1 MKRIGVLGAGQ
12 LGRMLALA
20 GYPLGMQ
27 FRFLDPGFDA
37 PAGQIAELVAGRFNE
52 PAALERF
59 AVGVDLATY
68 EFESVPVP
76 AVESLLRVVPVFP
89 PVEALAIAQDRLFEK
104 QLFAELGIA
113 TAPYH
118 NVETR
123 HDLDAAIEQIG
134 CPAILKTRRLGYDG
148 KGQYL
153 IEDTADCDAAWA
165 QLRSNAMILEGV
177 VPFRGEY
184 SLISARAQ
192 NGEVVH
198 YPLVANEH
206 RLGILRVSRM
216 APRTPAMEA
225 LEQQAIAASN
235 RLLER
240 LQYVGVLAV
249 EYFDAGIHIVANE
262 MAPRVHNSGHW
273 TIEGAVTSQFA
284 NHLRAICGMP
294 LGSTAARGPSAMVNL
309 IGGVPDADE
318 ILRIAGA
325 SLHLYGK
332 EPRAGRKLGHV
343 TVVAPDEASLKRSL
357 ERVCALAFASSQG

>member
-1 MKRIGVLGAGQ
+1 MHVGILGAGQ

-20 GYPLGMQ
+20 GYPLGLR

-37 PAGQIAELVAGRFNE
+37 PAGQIAELVAGRYTE
-52 PAALERF
+52 PGALERF
-59 AVGVDLATY
+59 VLGLDAVTY
-68 EFESVPVP
+68 EFESVPV
-76 AVESLLRVVPVFP
+76 AALESLSRVVPVFP
-89 PVEALAIAQDRLFEK
+89 PIDALRIAQDRLFEK

-113 TAPYH
+113 TAPYC

-123 HDLDAAIEQIG
+123 RDLDTAIAKIG

-153 IEDTADCDAAWA
+153 IEDAGDCDAAWE

-184 SLISARAQ
+184 SLISARSRD
-192 NGEVVH
+192 GEIVH
-198 YPLVANEH
+198 YPLVANQH
-206 RLGILRVSRM
+206 RLGILRISRM
-216 APRTPAMEA
+216 APRTSDTEA
-225 LEQQAIAASN
+225 LEQQAIAAST

-240 LQYVGVLAV
+240 LEYVGVLAV
-249 EYFDAGIHIVANE
+249 EYFDAGTEIVANE

-284 NHLRAICGMP
+284 NHLRAVCGLP

-309 IGGVPDADE
+309 IGGVPNAEE
-318 ILRIAGA
+318 ILRIEGA

-357 ERVCALAFASSQG
+357 ENVCALAIASSQG

>member
-1 MKRIGVLGAGQ
+1 MRIGVLGAGQ

-20 GYPLGMQ
+20 GYPLGLQ

-37 PAGQIAELVAGRFNE
+37 PAGQIAELVAGRYTE
-52 PAALERF
+52 RAALERF
-59 AVGVDLATY
+59 SLGLDAATY
-68 EFESVPVP
+68 EFESVPV
-76 AVESLLRVVPVFP
+76 AAIESLSLVVPVFP
-89 PVEALAIAQDRLFEK
+89 PIEALATAQDRLFEK
-104 QLFAELGIA
+104 RLFGELGIA
-113 TAPYH
+113 TAPYR

-123 HDLDAAIEQIG
+123 SDLDKAIAEIG
-134 CPAILKTRRLGYDG
+134 SPAILKTRRLGYDG

-153 IEDTADCDAAWA
+153 IEDASDCEAAWN

-184 SLISARAQ
+184 SLISARSK

-206 RLGILRVSRM
+206 KHGILRVSRM
-216 APRTPAMEA
+216 APRTDEMLRLEA
-225 LEQQAIAASN
+225 QAIDASN
-235 RLLER
+235 SVLER

-249 EYFDAGIHIVANE
+249 EYFDAGTRIIANE

-273 TIEGAVTSQFA
+273 TIEGSVTSQFA

-294 LGSTAARGPSAMVNL
+294 LGSTASRGPSAMVNL
-309 IGGVPDADE
+309 IGGVPSADE
-318 ILRIAGA
+318 ILRIEGA

-343 TVVAPDEASLKRSL
+343 TVVAPDEASLNRSL
-357 ERVCALAFASSQG
+357 EKVCALAFATSQG